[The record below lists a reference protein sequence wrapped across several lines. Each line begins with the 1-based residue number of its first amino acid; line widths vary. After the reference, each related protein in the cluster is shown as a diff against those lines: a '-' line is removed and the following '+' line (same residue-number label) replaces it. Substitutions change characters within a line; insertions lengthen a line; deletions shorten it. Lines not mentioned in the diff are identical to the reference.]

1 MTIRASE
8 SVVWEK
14 LSVPR
19 IVAVSAT
26 LSIHVVAFAL
36 LMVPVSLP
44 DRVAMP
50 ETVTNVVF
58 PEPPKPDVLP
68 DPVPLRPL
76 APATP
81 IQPVRTQSPLQSAT
95 PSQDLPAG
103 DVTTD
108 SPTAID
114 SQANMAD
121 SLPGDNGLPTGGEVD
136 ASTRAQYPIKYPV
149 SAIRDM
155 ASGVVWV
162 LVSYDAAGTVT
173 EARIH
178 QSSRHRE
185 LDRAAL
191 VGVRKWKINPRQ
203 VQGQPVGGQSL
214 IEVVFNL

>member
-1 MTIRASE
+1 MDIRASE

-26 LSIHVVAFAL
+26 LSIHIVAFAL

-44 DRVAMP
+44 DRVAIP

-58 PEPPKPDVLP
+58 LEPPKPEILP
-68 DPVPLRPL
+68 EPVPLRPL

-81 IQPVRTQSPLQSAT
+81 IQPVRTQSPVQSAT

-214 IEVVFNL
+214 VEVVFNL

>member
-1 MTIRASE
+1 MDSHASE

-26 LSIHVVAFAL
+26 LSIHIVAFAL

-44 DRVAMP
+44 DRVAIP
-50 ETVTNVVF
+50 ETVTNVIF
-58 PEPPKPDVLP
+58 PEPPKPEVLP
-68 DPVPLRPL
+68 EPVPLRPV

-81 IQPVRTQSPLQSAT
+81 IQPVRTQSPIPSAT
-95 PSQDLPAG
+95 PTLDLPAG
-103 DVTTD
+103 EASTD
-108 SPTAID
+108 SPTTID
-114 SQANMAD
+114 GQISEAD
-121 SLPGDNGLPTGGEVD
+121 SLPGENSLPSGGEVD
-136 ASTRAQYPIKYPV
+136 ASTRAQYPITYPV
-149 SAIRDM
+149 SAIREM

-178 QSSRHRE
+178 QSSRHRD

-191 VGVRKWKINPRQ
+191 LGVRKWKINPRQ

-214 IEVVFNL
+214 VEVVFNL

>member
-1 MTIRASE
+1 MDIRASE

-26 LSIHVVAFAL
+26 LSIHIVAFAL

-58 PEPPKPDVLP
+58 PEPPKPEVLP
-68 DPVPLRPL
+68 EPVPLRPL

-81 IQPVRTQSPLQSAT
+81 IQPIRAQSPVQSAT

-103 DVTTD
+103 DVSTD

-114 SQANMAD
+114 SQVNMAD
-121 SLPGDNGLPTGGEVD
+121 SLPGDDGLPTGGEVD
-136 ASTRAQYPIKYPV
+136 ASTRAQCPIKYPV

-173 EARIH
+173 EVRIH

-214 IEVVFNL
+214 VEVVFNL

>member
-1 MTIRASE
+1 MEIHASE
-8 SVVWEK
+8 SVAWEK

-26 LSIHVVAFAL
+26 LSIHIVAFAL

-44 DRVAMP
+44 DRVAIP
-50 ETVTNVVF
+50 ETVTNVIF
-58 PEPPKPDVLP
+58 PEPPKPEVLP
-68 DPVPLRPL
+68 EPVPLRPV

-81 IQPVRTQSPLQSAT
+81 IQPVRTQSPVPSAT
-95 PSQDLPAG
+95 PTLDLPAG
-103 DVTTD
+103 EASTD
-108 SPTAID
+108 SPTTID
-114 SQANMAD
+114 GQISEAD
-121 SLPGDNGLPTGGEVD
+121 SLPGENSLPSGGEVD
-136 ASTRAQYPIKYPV
+136 ASTRAQYPITYPV
-149 SAIRDM
+149 SAIREM

-178 QSSRHRE
+178 QSSRHRD

-191 VGVRKWKINPRQ
+191 LGVRKWKINPRQ

-214 IEVVFNL
+214 VEVVFNL